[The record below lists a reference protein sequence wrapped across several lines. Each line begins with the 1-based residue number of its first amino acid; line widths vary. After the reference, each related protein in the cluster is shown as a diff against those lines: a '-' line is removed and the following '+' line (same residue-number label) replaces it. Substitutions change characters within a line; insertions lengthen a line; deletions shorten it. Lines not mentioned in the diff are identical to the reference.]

1 MLKFKF
7 GAWAVVF
14 MLAVLSFSACDDND
28 DETYNPPANII
39 EALKQLYPNAQN
51 VEWEMKGNY
60 YVADCWVTGDELDVW
75 FDANANWVMTE
86 NELDSIDQ
94 LVPAVYTGF
103 RNSNYSSWVV
113 TDVFVLTYPQHSTE
127 SVIQVKQGNLHCT
140 SHRKVDCCMKGIS
153 LTAMIRIGR
162 LWDEMNLYRIDYQ
175 YEIIVTPS
183 HEDSVTIIRLHLLI
197 IFGQSS
203 FARFFIK

>member
-7 GAWAVVF
+7 GAWAVVL
-14 MLAVLSFSACDDND
+14 MLTAFSFSACDDND
-28 DETYNPPANII
+28 DETYNPPANIT

-51 VEWEMKGNY
+51 VEWEMKGDY
-60 YVADCWVTGDELDVW
+60 YVADW

-113 TDVFVLTYPQHSTE
+113 TDVFVLTYPQHPTE
-127 SVIQVKQGNLHCT
+127 SVIQVKQGNL
-140 SHRKVDCCMKGIS
+140 RF
-153 LTAMIRIGR
+153 A
-162 LWDEMNLYRIDYQ
+162 LYFSQ
-175 YEIIVTPS
+175 EGGLL
-183 HEDSVTIIRLHLLI
+183 HERDITNGDDTNWPVME
-197 IFGQSS
+197 
-203 FARFFIK
+203 

>member
-7 GAWAVVF
+7 GAWAVVL
-14 MLAVLSFSACDDND
+14 MLTAFSFSACDDND
-28 DETYNPPANII
+28 DETYNPPANIT

-51 VEWEMKGNY
+51 VEWEMKGDY

-113 TDVFVLTYPQHSTE
+113 TDVFVLTYPQHPTE
-127 SVIQVKQGNLHCT
+127 SVIQVKQGNLRFALYFSQEGGCSHYIT
-140 SHRKVDCCMKGIS
+140 SVDNLWPVLLRWFPYTVRAGHVRFVSLPVPLCRKKHG
-153 LTAMIRIGR
+153 AYR
-162 LWDEMNLYRIDYQ
+162 L
-175 YEIIVTPS
+175 
-183 HEDSVTIIRLHLLI
+183 
-197 IFGQSS
+197 
-203 FARFFIK
+203 